1 MLRQL
6 IRRQRPHAPRC
17 ARWFHA
23 QTIAQVL
30 PHVRERLRLCGIQG
44 SDAKALVAHALSP
57 PLHSSNDV
65 VLHSDRTLTAAEGCV
80 LAELVRR
87 RCDGEPLA
95 YVVGFK
101 EFWSMRFRVSRDTLI
116 PRGDSEVLI
125 ETLASL
131 YAPPTPL
138 NILDLGTGSGCL
150 LLAALSE
157 FPNAT
162 GVGIDISPGALD
174 IARENAGQ
182 LGLSDRSTFLKYDM
196 EQLSPARI
204 DIESPLQTGF
214 DVILCNPPYIPLN
227 ELPLIAPDVLA
238 HEPHGALFADGP
250 DAFRHL
256 RDAPPLSPDLGLRF
270 YKSLAR
276 SARELLRVAAVS
288 RSSVLMEIGSTQQ
301 AMAVRDLFVTAGFAF
316 DRFLFD
322 AAGRHRG
329 VLCSIA
335 SIRSTEMKQSL
346 AARQAALL
354 QQNAELDAKVEAI
367 EQRRQQQLLSAI
379 GKAASMPSRAA
390 GQDDDD
396 DDDSSNNND
405 PMDRSVALSLALT
418 ESPPS
423 PTADEPAA
431 AKREGASP
439 ASVSPRARLEH
450 RRSGSSVVSGARS
463 NAKRTAAIRRRRSD
477 DAQLAAVAS
486 ETSAS
491 VSVDSKGEGE
501 GGSSGGAPPRA
512 VQEDGSIATPDGLGL
527 EATVRYQKARLRV
540 LQDELDA
547 ATSAVKELRAE
558 QTALHARIEELQG
571 ENAGI
576 KKKQAHTQQL
586 LEKQQELTYKNATH
600 KLLESQLATANAKM
614 EELQRAEKQTSQQF
628 RSKDVR
634 LNRALEE
641 LEKVKAQL
649 QEERRAHGEQTIS
662 KAEFDQVVKENK
674 RLEKQK
680 NELLVAFKKQMKL
693 IDILKRQRIHME
705 AAKMLSFTEEEFS
718 KTLELG

>member
-1 MLRQL
+1 
-6 IRRQRPHAPRC
+6 
-17 ARWFHA
+17 
-23 QTIAQVL
+23 
-30 PHVRERLRLCGIQG
+30 
-44 SDAKALVAHALSP
+44 
-57 PLHSSNDV
+57 
-65 VLHSDRTLTAAEGCV
+65 
-80 LAELVRR
+80 
-87 RCDGEPLA
+87 
-95 YVVGFK
+95 
-101 EFWSMRFRVSRDTLI
+101 MRFRVSRDTLI

-250 DAFRHL
+250 DAFRNL

-335 SIRSTEMKQSL
+335 SGIRSTGMKQSL

-390 GQDDDD
+390 DQDDDD
-396 DDDSSNNND
+396 DSNSNND

-431 AKREGASP
+431 AKKEEVSP

-450 RRSGSSVVSGARS
+450 RRSGSSVVSGSRS

-486 ETSAS
+486 EASAS
-491 VSVDSKGEGE
+491 ASASVDSKGEGE
-501 GGSSGGAPPRA
+501 GGSSGVAPPRA
-512 VQEDGSIATPDGLGL
+512 VQEDGGIATPDGLGL